1 MIKLSY
7 TFLVFLFLVTTI
19 SAQALNTE
27 NKNISS
33 PSGKQEVASPQAI
46 NDEIKFKNENGNS
59 IITITDEGSNRGS
72 ITIPE
77 MNTAPND
84 FTNKLYNESG
94 TLKYNGQSLGGT
106 SGASEINELLDA
118 ISDQSSVFLGNGSGS
133 SDDAGVINETDGNFN
148 TALGINSLN
157 INVSG
162 YSNTAIGF
170 ESLKLNLSGSE
181 NTAIGLSSLS
191 SNTTGY
197 SNTAIGYQSL
207 NKNIDGYENT
217 ASGYFALNSNT
228 NGNQNTAN
236 GYQAMKSNTI
246 GAQNTANGYQA
257 LFANTEGKE
266 NTAIGFGALNQNILG
281 EKNTAVGYQALA
293 GNGSGSFNTGI
304 GYLAGT
310 DNNNLTNT
318 TAIGHNAKTTADN
331 QVRIGNYDVDDIG
344 GQVAFSALSDG
355 RYKKNVRENISGLD
369 FIMGLK
375 PVSYNLDINA
385 VALKLSNDN
394 LNLES
399 VEIKNARAKRESK
412 REVGFIAQDVEK
424 LVKEMEIDF
433 NGVVVPKN
441 DNGTY
446 ALRYSQFVVPLVK
459 AMQEQQKLIVEQNEL
474 INQLSERVKSL
485 EQK

>member
-1 MIKLSY
+1 MKLNLTFYLIFILLVATIKAQDLNTDNKKASPNG
-7 TFLVFLFLVTTI
+7 TQKVS
-19 SAQALNTE
+19 SAQA
-27 NKNISS
+27 
-33 PSGKQEVASPQAI
+33 V

-72 ITIPE
+72 ITLPE
-77 MNTAPND
+77 MSSAPSV
-84 FTNKLYNESG
+84 FTNKLYNENG
-94 TLKYNGQSLGGT
+94 TLKFDGQSLGGS
-106 SGASEINELLDA
+106 SGAFEINELTDA

-133 SDDAGVINETDGNFN
+133 NDDAGVLNATDGNFN
-148 TALGINSLN
+148 TSVGLNSLN
-157 INVSG
+157 ANVSG

-170 ESLKLNLSGSE
+170 ESLKLNLTGAE

-197 SNTAIGYQSL
+197 SNTSVGYQSL
-207 NKNIDGYENT
+207 NKNIGGFENT
-217 ASGYFALNSNT
+217 ANGYFALNSNT
-228 NGNQNTAN
+228 SGNQNTAS

-246 GAQNTANGYQA
+246 GVQNTANGYQA

-266 NTAIGFGALNQNILG
+266 NTAIGFGALNQNISG
-281 EKNTAVGYQALA
+281 EHNTAVGYQALA
-293 GNGSGSFNTGI
+293 GNGTGSFNTAV

-310 DNNNLTNT
+310 DNNNLVNT

-355 RYKKNVRENISGLD
+355 RYKKNVRENINGID
-369 FIMGLK
+369 FIMGLR

-385 VALKLSNDN
+385 VATKLGDDN
-394 LNLES
+394 LDLES
-399 VEIKNARAKRESK
+399 SEIKNARANRESK

-424 LVKEMEIDF
+424 LVNELNIDF
-433 NGVVVPKN
+433 NGVVAPKN
-441 DNGTY
+441 DSGTY

-459 AMQEQQKLIVEQNEL
+459 AMQEQQKLILEQQKL
-474 INQLSERVKSL
+474 INQLSNRVDIL